1 MREERLVEDRLRAEY
16 VNLLPAMK
24 RIQVSMETEVRY
36 LLLPIILELDGHE
49 QIIVRARLKDCESAV
64 ASLRRRQN
72 GSAFDAERSERYSLT
87 ALRDLVGL
95 RVMTFPGRR
104 FRDAHRVIR
113 RRIADWTADPIP
125 AIDRPGPPLGRKYY
139 GRWNPNDSIRSEVQ
153 VVPLL
158 ISLFWE
164 VEHSAIYKPT
174 TGTREI
180 AVSFPMRGHTAAV
193 VSALQ
198 HFEAEFDRQLGTSL
212 DEL

>member
-24 RIQVSMETEVRY
+24 RIQVSMETEIRY
-36 LLLPIILELDGHE
+36 LLLPTILGLDRHE
-49 QIIVRARLKDCESAV
+49 QIVVRARLKDCESAV
-64 ASLRRRQN
+64 ESLRRRQ
-72 GSAFDAERSERYSLT
+72 GWSAFDAEHPERYSLT

-95 RVMTFPGRR
+95 RVMTFPGQR

-113 RRIADWTADPIP
+113 RRILDWTADPIP
-125 AIDRPGPPLGRKYY
+125 AVDSSGPPLGQKYY
-139 GRWNPNDSIRSEVQ
+139 GRWNPDDSIRSEVQ

-174 TGTREI
+174 AGTREI
-180 AVSFPMRGHTAAV
+180 AASFRMRGHTAAV

-198 HFEAEFDRQLGTSL
+198 QFEAEFDRQLDASI
-212 DEL
+212 DEP